1 MIWTILLFHC
11 ILFCNHSFQSRSTI
25 YNLSSESEHFCH
37 PTLHLQLCK
46 WVLLLQWLYRDTFL
60 RSLAA
65 SQWEK
70 KRKSFG
76 LHERPSLSESVASTE
91 AETSTEAEQPVSSS
105 DTTGAGSLTLCSLRC
120 HTVMSC
126 CYALSLPLLVFL
138 SMVKVPVII
147 QRLNLFLLISE
158 ALLNPNAYEC
168 VMRVSVV
175 IYSSVCVCELSWI
188 TSLSTLC
195 MSTPWGYC
203 TYC

>member
-11 ILFCNHSFQSRSTI
+11 TVLCNHSFQSRSTI
-25 YNLSSESEHFCH
+25 YNLSSESEHLCH
-37 PTLHLQLCK
+37 PTLHLQLRK

-70 KRKSFG
+70 KKKSFG

-105 DTTGAGSLTLCSLRC
+105 DTTGAVSLTLCSLRC

-147 QRLNLFLLISE
+147 QRLNLFVPISE

-168 VMRVSVV
+168 VWREYLWSF
-175 IYSSVCVCELSWI
+175 IRLFVCVNCHA
-188 TSLSTLC
+188 
-195 MSTPWGYC
+195 
-203 TYC
+203 